1 MKKFARIVAIILL
14 AGMILGI
21 VLPNIIRAADTDADL
36 WIDPVNGRDTN
47 NGTSAS
53 TALKTIQAAKTKAAT
68 LSASGDVVVILKGG
82 VYDATTPITFGSSDS
97 GKNGNTITYRAA
109 EGEEVLISGGQKLTG
124 WTLYDAENNIY
135 VASIPSAAKLTRQ
148 FYVDG
153 EPQTMARLED
163 SPLDW
168 EAVTGG
174 FEVPA
179 KYNLKD
185 LWHPEYVEMH
195 TLYLWYHR
203 IEHATGI
210 NADGTKIYEDSG
222 CIPTWVANDYLFI
235 DQAGEWYIDRDT
247 CKIYYKADGTM
258 DGKEAYLPVTEQII
272 DMTYASNITFEGIT
286 FSHTSYT
293 HTSENQ
299 YLDQQAN
306 GHLYDGKWHQVP
318 GGIRLTGCT
327 GITFDGCDIRNMG
340 TAGIQIRSDV
350 TKMSDGNSILNCRIY
365 DISYSGIIVAEIS
378 AHHGYKN
385 YQLVKNT
392 TIRNNLITR
401 VGIDM
406 FDSPAITATYTNGTI
421 IDHNEISYCPYS
433 GISLGWGWSDEESNN
448 NTAAMRDLGK
458 ATVTNNYIHDVCK
471 TNYDGG
477 AFYSLGWNEGT
488 VVSGNYIYNSG
499 NGDDHGEISIYLD
512 EGSCYMEVCDN
523 VVGGQSSYWA
533 QMYYSNIHHN
543 NWHDNY
549 YDASISDRAN
559 GSNNTLTNNI
569 AVEDGDFTQYSAAM
583 EIIENAG
590 LLDESLKDGV
600 WEGFARQHDIVQGFY
615 PGEDDRYIKPVA
627 GWENVSVPNQVGR
640 TVYDSINGILSI
652 VVDGDADITA
662 LPLTFDLLEGWTC
675 DKTSGSVQDFTN
687 PVTYT
692 LKSGNDTVRWEVTVN
707 QQTNAGNAI
716 EGTEVDLKNIFTS
729 GSNWTTAPSSVSGGV
744 MTHGSYSVYTGQKFA
759 QDTIF
764 QFDLSIP
771 LTNTSEWVSFVI
783 KSQKPGTMCVNGG
796 TEYYIGFNT
805 DDVEVQKFV
814 NGVRTVI
821 FGEVSGFD
829 ATYGVLPNNFFTP
842 GEFHSIQAGAINVTG
857 GVRLFLYVDGNLVFD
872 ITDFSNTITDD
883 GYFGVYGMT
892 KSISL
897 RGFTD
902 IQKTADR
909 TALDAAIARAEN
921 VNAADCTAASYQNLQ
936 TALTQADEILSAY
949 GGVTQTMADEAT
961 AVLNAA
967 LAALEPEQ
975 SGQTPAEPTTPS
987 TQPTTPPATEPVVP
1001 EGELVKVDLAGTVI
1015 GTCSSPYSSRV
1026 SYANQNWYSTQN
1038 PGWKNLELFVNGNTS
1053 DEITYSVSSGERGDV
1068 YLDLT
1073 RKNSAGLAADQFKMY
1088 YGAGSSAAYMP
1099 TVTVILELAN
1109 GSTVEKTFTTN
1120 WSGTTAGTPIEWD
1133 FGETLTIKGIYAY
1146 SSTPAGQSMKFSVS
1160 EIELYRMEGTVQPT
1174 VPPTTAP
1181 TVPTEPEP
1189 TVSGEWLDMI
1199 PASSITPHVGDYLN
1213 GDLSTLKNEDS
1224 GEAAYLSDA
1233 HVGVAGWIGTKGQA
1247 SNKIQAV
1254 LFELG
1259 GTKAVGGVELTARN
1273 GDYITEFDIEVKDT
1287 NGVWQKVKQV
1297 TGNPFADS
1305 YTVMLTFDPV
1315 VGTEVRILVYD
1326 YVGTS
1331 ADYPML
1337 MEINVYEVKTG
1348 TALQKVP
1355 VASVTANKSPNP
1367 SRHTVDKIF
1376 DGDKKEGIF
1385 AVSSGSL
1392 PVQITANLTDADGY
1406 PSNVARMKLFAY
1418 DDDRYTAKSITVE
1431 VQTEENGS
1439 WEQIYSGN
1447 AYSLGF
1453 EDTFVLDFDQDYDAY
1468 ALRLTVNSTLSDY
1481 LILPEVELYGY
1492 GYKDATPQMNTLVGA
1507 SYNIHLIEPWA
1518 LRTSIR
1524 FATGTSANPTIVP
1537 VSKMVSYGAYAIIGN
1552 KFEGSTVEELIADP
1566 DTVKYTSEEGT
1577 IRPSSSDP
1585 EKVLFFDFYDGL
1597 YSYNLGESIYWVAYY
1612 VDTRGVMH
1620 YTSVK
1625 QKTLMDV
1632 ADALLDKNT
1641 VSAEE
1646 KNVLNSMK
1654 DLKDTVITLRGEDA
1668 NLGNVYPAGVDNTNP
1683 LGERTKGYS
1692 FGTSHQIK
1700 LIEPWGIRVRVLMRN
1715 NAAAAYADYENADDY
1730 GLIFYHDKTGAYGG
1744 TMTTAQI
1751 IARTDAKVYS
1761 KLYGNATINANGVTA
1776 VYDHDIY
1783 TYQLDSELYC
1793 LPYIVVDGQYY
1804 YPSNVICYNLLD
1816 EMVEFSNNTDLTPE
1830 EIAVFEAMINY
1841 YNSAIVQ
1848 QSVAGATHNWTE
1860 RSVADAVA
1868 DFREKHTGTSL
1879 EDAYSQYENH
1889 AEFLCKQCSS
1899 CMTIDVESIRY
1910 MYSQQEIAE
1919 EMLALINAERT
1930 KLGYEPLELTADSQL
1945 MKLADVRAKEISAK
1959 FDHSGSD
1966 IYGAAENIA
1975 VGTSSAAYSD
1985 AIKFFFDNFYASAN
1999 GYKENMLAEDAK
2011 YFACDIYWDGSALYC
2026 VQLFWT
2032 EEDNSANAELT
2043 FTPVTRFLVASDSHV
2058 SSSGDAQCQRI
2069 TTMFNQVYALSNA
2082 NQYYKNLDAAFFAG
2096 DLTNTGTQAQ
2106 FNAFAATTKNALQGN
2121 TKLYAVAAKSHDC
2134 SSMGANAISY
2144 FSNLLGQPSDFHVVI
2159 NGFHFIGISAS
2170 NTSAHY
2176 TSAQVAWLDA
2186 QLQEATRSAPQQ
2198 PVFVFQHEHIS
2209 NTVFGSYDQDGW
2221 GMDTFSAVLEKY
2233 PQAIDFSGHSHY
2245 PANDPRSIWQGTYTA
2260 VGTGGLYY
2268 AEFTVDDQ
2276 NCIHPDQYETVAQA
2290 LIVEIDAQNR
2300 VLVKVL
2306 DVTANRILCTYLIDN
2321 VTSAN
2326 KEKYSHE
2333 TREAA
2338 AVAPTFADDAQLTV
2352 QKSGSTTKITVPQ
2365 ASVSANS
2372 GNEVYVYRLTVTDA
2386 NGNVVLTDWEFS
2398 KYYIADRPDSITFSV
2413 QLPSNARNIS
2423 VAAEDV
2429 WGHLSEPLTA
2439 DI

>member
-21 VLPNIIRAADTDADL
+21 ILPNIIVRAADTDADL
-36 WIDPVNGRDTN
+36 WVDPVYGKDSN
-47 NGTSAS
+47 NGTSAQ
-53 TALKTIQAAKTKAAT
+53 TALKTIQAAKTKAAS

-82 VYDATTPITFGSSDS
+82 VYDATTPIVFGSSDS

-109 EGEEVLISGGQKLTG
+109 QGEEVLISGGQKLTG

-135 VASIPSAAKLTRQ
+135 VASIPSSAKLTRQ

-153 EPQTMARLED
+153 EPQPMARLEN

-168 EAVTGG
+168 ERTTNG
-174 FEVPA
+174 FKVPA

-185 LWHPEYVEMH
+185 LWYPQHVEMN

-203 IEHATGI
+203 IEHFTGI
-210 NADGTKIYEDSG
+210 NSDGTVIYEDTG
-222 CIPTWVANDYLFI
+222 RLPTWVANDYLFI
-235 DQAGEWYIDRDT
+235 DCAGEWYIDRYDY
-247 CKIYYKADGTM
+247 KIYYKADGTM
-258 DGKEAYLPVTEQII
+258 DGKETYLPVTEQVIQ
-272 DMTYASNITFEGIT
+272 MNYASNITFEGIT

-306 GHLYDGKWHQVP
+306 GHYYDGEWHQVP
-318 GGIRLTGCT
+318 AGIEVTGCT
-327 GITFDGCDIRNMG
+327 GITFDGCDIANMG
-340 TAGIQIRSDV
+340 TAGIRIKSDKS
-350 TKMSDGNSILNCRIY
+350 KMSDGNKIINSRIY
-365 DISYSGIIVAEIS
+365 DISYSGIIVGEIY
-378 AHHGYKN
+378 AHHGYES

-392 TIRNNLITR
+392 TIQNNIITR
-401 VGIDM
+401 IGIDM

-433 GISLGWGWSDEESNN
+433 GISIGWGWSDEEEAN
-448 NTAAMRDLGK
+448 NTAFMNEVGNNQI
-458 ATVTNNYIHDVCK
+458 TNNYIHDVCK

-488 VVSGNYIYNSG
+488 IVSGNYIYNSG

-590 LLDESLKDGV
+590 LLDESLKDGM

-687 PVTYT
+687 PITYT
-692 LKSGNDTVRWEVTVN
+692 LTDGSNTVQWAVTVN

-892 KSISL
+892 KSVSL

-975 SGQTPAEPTTPS
+975 SGQTPTE
-987 TQPTTPPATEPVVP
+987 PTTPPATEPVVP

-1120 WSGTTAGTPIEWD
+1120 WSGTTAGTSIEWD

-1146 SSTPAGQSMKFSVS
+1146 SSTPAGQSKKFSVS

-1189 TVSGEWLDMI
+1189 TVSGEWLDAI

-1233 HVGVAGWIGTKGQA
+1233 HVGVAGWIGTKGQS

-1254 LFELG
+1254 LFELN
-1259 GTKAVGGVELTARN
+1259 GTKAVGGVELTARE

-1287 NGVWQKVKQV
+1287 NGTWQKVKQV
-1297 TGNPFADS
+1297 TSNPFTDG
-1305 YTVMLTFDPV
+1305 YTAMFTFDPV
-1315 VGTEVRILVYD
+1315 VGTAVRILVYD
-1326 YVGTS
+1326 YVGGS

-1337 MEINVYEVKTG
+1337 MEITLYEAKTG
-1348 TALQKVP
+1348 TALIKVP
-1355 VASVTANKSPNP
+1355 VTSVTANKSPLLSQHAVN
-1367 SRHTVDKIF
+1367 KIF
-1376 DGDKKEGIF
+1376 DGDKKVGIF

-1392 PVQITANLTDADGY
+1392 PVQIVANLTDAEGN

-1453 EDTFVLDFDQDYDAY
+1453 EDTFVLDFDQAYDAY

-1492 GYKDATPQMNTLVGA
+1492 ETTGSENLMVGT
-1507 SYNIHLIEPWA
+1507 SYSIHLIEPWA
-1518 LRTSIR
+1518 LRTTIH
-1524 FATGTSANPTIVP
+1524 FATGTTKNPRILPISSFT
-1537 VSKMVSYGAYAIIGN
+1537 SYGAYAIIGN
-1552 KFEGSTVEELIADP
+1552 KFEGTTAEELLADP
-1566 DTVKYTSEEGT
+1566 DTVVYSSTAGNIAPSENAPT
-1577 IRPSSSDP
+1577 TNL
-1585 EKVLFFDFYDGL
+1585 VFDFYDGL
-1597 YSYNLGESIYWVAYY
+1597 YSFNLEESIYWIAYY
-1612 VDTRGVMH
+1612 EDADGFH
-1620 YTSVK
+1620 YTGLQS
-1625 QKTLMDV
+1625 QSLIGV
-1632 ADALLDKNT
+1632 ADMLLGSSS
-1641 VSAEE
+1641 VSASQ
-1646 KNVLNSMK
+1646 KAILSSMK
-1654 DLKDTVITLRGEDA
+1654 EMKDTVIALRGEDA
-1668 NLGNVYPAGVDNTNP
+1668 ELGAVYPAGVANTIA
-1683 LGERTKGYS
+1683 LGRRNDGYAV
-1692 FGTSHQIK
+1692 GTSHQIK
-1700 LIEPWGIRVRVLMRN
+1700 LIEPWGIRVTTLMHET
-1715 NAAAAYADYENADDY
+1715 ATLEPADYQSADDC

-1744 TMTTAQI
+1744 TMTAAQMVNKTTAQ
-1751 IARTDAKVYS
+1751 VYS
-1761 KLYGNATINANGVTA
+1761 KKNGNLTVNSGSIVA
-1776 VYDHDIY
+1776 VYDHEIY
-1783 TYQLDSELYC
+1783 TYNLDTELYC
-1793 LPYIVVDGQYY
+1793 LPYIVVEGKYY
-1804 YPSNVICYNLLD
+1804 YPETAICWNLLD
-1816 EMVEFSNNTDLTPE
+1816 EMVSFSGNEAIDPLQT
-1830 EIAVFEAMINY
+1830 AVFEAMINY
-1841 YNSAIVQ
+1841 YNNVILQ
-1848 QSVAGATHNWTE
+1848 QSVAGTSHNWVE
-1860 RSVADAVA
+1860 RSLAEAVA
-1868 DFREKHTGTSL
+1868 DFQEKHAGTTL
-1879 EDAYSQYENH
+1879 ERAYGQYESH
-1889 AEFLCKQCSS
+1889 TEFLCKQCSS
-1899 CMTIDVESIRY
+1899 CLVIDVESIRY
-1910 MYSQQEIAE
+1910 MYTQQEIAE
-1919 EMLALINAERT
+1919 KMLALINAERT
-1930 KLGYEPLELTADSQL
+1930 KLGYESVELTVDDQL
-1945 MKLADVRAKEISAK
+1945 MEFADVRAEEISTK
-1959 FDHSGSD
+1959 FDHSGSNVG
-1966 IYGAAENIA
+1966 GAAENIA
-1975 VGTSSAAYSD
+1975 VATSSSAYND
-1985 AIKFFFDNFYASAN
+1985 AIKFFFDNFYASTN

-2011 YFACDIYWDGSALYC
+2011 YFGCDIYWDGSALYC

-2032 EEDNSANAELT
+2032 EEDNSASDELT

-2058 SSSGDAQCQRI
+2058 TGSGDAQCQRI
-2069 TTMFNQVYALSNA
+2069 AKMFNQVYALSNA
-2082 NQYYKNLDAAFFAG
+2082 NQYYTNLDAAVFCG
-2096 DLTNTGTQAQ
+2096 DLTNTGTTAQ
-2106 FNAFAATTKNALQGN
+2106 FNAFAATTENALQGN

-2134 SSMGANAISY
+2134 SSMGTNAISY
-2144 FSNLLGQPSDFHVVI
+2144 FSNLLGQPSDFHVVV
-2159 NGFHFIGISAS
+2159 NGFHLIGISAS

-2186 QLQEATRSAPQQ
+2186 QLQEATQDAPQQ

-2209 NTVFGSYDQDGW
+2209 NTVFGSYPQDDW

-2290 LIVEIDAQNR
+2290 LIVEIDAENR

-2321 VTSAN
+2321 VTSPN
-2326 KEKYSHE
+2326 KDKYSHE
-2333 TREAA
+2333 TRADAA
-2338 AVAPTFADDAQLTV
+2338 EAPTFANDAQLTV
-2352 QKSGSTTKITVPQ
+2352 KKSGSTTKITVPQ
-2365 ASVSANS
+2365 ASVAANS
-2372 GNEVYVYRLTVTDA
+2372 GNEVYVYRLTVTDSR
-2386 NGNVVLTDWEFS
+2386 GNVVLSDWEFS
-2398 KYYIADRPDSITFSV
+2398 KYYIADRPESITFSV
-2413 QLPSNARNIS
+2413 QLPSNAKNIS

-2439 DI
+2439 GI